1 MSKFSDSTFYLAP
14 SGYRE
19 TILFPQKP
27 LSSIGQLSVTRASS
41 ATRTNPAGQVEEV
54 CYNLLQYSEDF
65 SNAIWQKTA
74 TTVSANST
82 TAPNGTTTADSLIP
96 TTSNEIHRVSINY
109 NRTSGVVYTLS
120 VYAKASG
127 YNFLYMN
134 ANVLFNA
141 AATFNLS
148 NGTISGGS
156 SIATITD
163 VGNGWYRC
171 SITGTASVSGSISLF
186 LQTNSTVSTATD
198 DTFTGNGTSGIFFWG
213 AQLVQGNLPKDYLYT
228 SDRLNFPRVDYSDG
242 SASFLLEP
250 QRTNSIRNSIASGA
264 VAGNPGT
271 TPTNWSAIGTSLGI
285 TRSIS
290 AVGTENGL
298 SYIDIKFEGTA
309 TSTGTINTRFEQQS
323 QIAASNGQAWT
334 LSTYIKNVSGTVP
347 TLTLTMGER
356 SSSAYVKFAT
366 QNITTD
372 TSLNRYVYSRSID
385 GGATVVAVD
394 VFLDLNIVNGQTY
407 DFVIRIAQPQMEL
420 GAFATTPIFT
430 LGSAAVTRLADTF
443 TRNNIFTNNLISS
456 SGGTWFVELKNSVI
470 RTRDMFALIGIGDT
484 VLLDTNSLVL
494 FPSTR
499 FSFAKYVSGTPTPLT
514 STSTD
519 TAKVLFKW
527 NGSTADIF
535 VNGTKVISATAFTA
549 TNLQFIATASI
560 GVPIFITQMALWNT
574 PLSDSQCV
582 EITGVAY
589 TTPAQA
595 YGSLNLVSES
605 PDCLYTSVNTINRI

>member
-499 FSFAKYVSGTPTPLT
+499 FSFAKYVS
-514 STSTD
+514 
-519 TAKVLFKW
+519 
-527 NGSTADIF
+527 
-535 VNGTKVISATAFTA
+535 
-549 TNLQFIATASI
+549 
-560 GVPIFITQMALWNT
+560 
-574 PLSDSQCV
+574 LSL
-582 EITGVAY
+582 IH
-589 TTPAQA
+589 
-595 YGSLNLVSES
+595 
-605 PDCLYTSVNTINRI
+605 I